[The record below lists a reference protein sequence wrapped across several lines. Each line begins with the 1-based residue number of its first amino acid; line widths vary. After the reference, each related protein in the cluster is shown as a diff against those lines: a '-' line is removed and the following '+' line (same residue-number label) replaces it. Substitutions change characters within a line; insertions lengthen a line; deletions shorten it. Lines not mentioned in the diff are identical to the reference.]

1 MGRTY
6 INTYEDFQIEISS
19 LNIPVVACFY
29 VEWCC
34 QYKKL
39 NNILKNTLEK
49 NECSTIFNINILNS
63 IKLVKEYNIISS
75 PTVVAFYNKKVF
87 WRESGEVS
95 SEKINRLKFVL
106 DNVLTTSQL
115 H

>member
-6 INTYEDFQIEISS
+6 INTYEDFQIEISR
-19 LNIPVVACFY
+19 LNIPVVVCFY

-39 NNILKNTLEK
+39 NKILKNILEK
-49 NECSTIFNINILNS
+49 NEYSSIFDINILNS
-63 IKLVKEYNIISS
+63 IKLVKEYNIMSS

-87 WRESGEVS
+87 WRESGAVS
-95 SEKINRLKFVL
+95 AEKINRLNFVL
-106 DNVLTTSQL
+106 DNVLITSQL